1 VKIGVMVTGEV
12 AVRAALSLSAHP
24 GIDEVVVIGPATSRT
39 FPVVTDASGCDLLI
53 GTGGEAPRRA
63 RSLGVPLVWD
73 GEAHEDGVIVHGA
86 SAEGLALAVA
96 ARESDPRLVALA
108 HPDLPEGTGGRAEF
122 PQPVGRLTVSDR
134 AYGGRRLAGGRSTNG
149 YAAVLTVGRMRRVA
163 VVDDARFLSGVA
175 LAAGVAV
182 VEDEPVAVWDSALT
196 YLRAAT
202 GMGLVMAEESVGS
215 R

>member
-12 AVRAALSLSAHP
+12 AVRAALSLAAHP
-24 GIDEVVVIGPATSRT
+24 GIDDVVVIGPATSKT
-39 FPVVTDASGCDLLI
+39 FPVVPDASGCDLLI
-53 GTGGEAPRRA
+53 GTGAESPVRA

-73 GEAHEDGVIVHGA
+73 GETPEDGVIVHGA
-86 SAEGLALAVA
+86 SPQGLALAVA

-108 HPDLPEGTGGRAEF
+108 HPDLQEGTGGRADF
-122 PQPVGRLTVSDR
+122 PHPVGRLAVSDR
-134 AYGGRRLAGGRSTNG
+134 AYGGRRLAEGRSTNG
-149 YAAVLTVGRMRRVA
+149 YAAALTVGRLRRVA

-182 VEDEPVAVWDSALT
+182 VEDEPVAAWDSALT

-202 GMGLVMAEESVGS
+202 GMGLVMAEEAVAG